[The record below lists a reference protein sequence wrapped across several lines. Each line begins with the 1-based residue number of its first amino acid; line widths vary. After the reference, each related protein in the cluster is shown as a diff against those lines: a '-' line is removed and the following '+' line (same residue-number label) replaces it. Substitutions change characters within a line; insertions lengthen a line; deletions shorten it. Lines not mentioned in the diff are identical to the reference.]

1 MTRQRFIAIGDIHFP
16 YQNDNALHHVLSFIE
31 KFKPRFIFLLGD
43 IIDCYSLSRF
53 DKDPSRILSLQK
65 EFDLA
70 NSFIRKLKEICPYA
84 KIVYIEGNHERRFQK
99 YLNNHPEISSLR
111 SLTVPT
117 MLGLDALGIG
127 YKKEYYFGDIVL
139 THGEIVRKYSGQ
151 SARAEMDRNDL
162 SGISGHTHR
171 LSLVYRTTPHRI
183 IQWAEAGCLCGL
195 CPDYIEGVPDWQN
208 GFIFGENING
218 NVEIILK
225 RI

>member
-16 YQNDNALHHVLSFIE
+16 YQNDNAISYVFSFIQ
-31 KFKPRFIFLLGD
+31 KFKPRLIFLLGD

-70 NSFIRKLKEICPYA
+70 NSFIRKLKEICPYTR
-84 KIVYIEGNHERRFQK
+84 IVYIEGNHERRFQK

-117 MLGLDALGIG
+117 MLGLDTLGID
-127 YKKEYYFGDIVL
+127 YVKEYHFGDIVL
-139 THGEIVRKYSGQ
+139 THGEVVRKYSGQ
-151 SARAEMDRNDL
+151 SARAELERNDY

-171 LSLVYRTTPHRI
+171 LSLIHKTTPYRFL
-183 IQWAEAGCLCGL
+183 QWAEAGCLCNL
-195 CPDYIEGVPDWQN
+195 NPDYIEGVPDWQN
-208 GFIFGENING
+208 GFIYGENIN
-218 NVEIILK
+218 NHVEMNIRKI
-225 RI
+225 